1 MTDSKNP
8 GAATR
13 AVLLAILSLVG
24 GILNGLFGTGGGT
37 VLVFALGYLLSRE
50 HAKDAFIISSVG
62 VLAFSAVSAV
72 LYGSGGA
79 YDAAVLPRFV
89 LSATVG
95 GVAGAFLFRRI
106 GTRWLRRIFAVLTLY
121 AGLRMLGVL

>member
-1 MTDSKNP
+1 MTNSKNL

-13 AVLLAILSLVG
+13 AVLLAALSLVG

-37 VLVFALGYLLSRE
+37 VLVFALGYLLSPE

-62 VLAFSAVSAV
+62 VLVFSAVSAV
-72 LYGSGGA
+72 LYGSGGS
-79 YDAAVLPRFV
+79 YDPAILPRFA
-89 LSATVG
+89 LSAAAG
-95 GVAGAFLFRRI
+95 GVAGAFLFRYI
-106 GTRWLRRIFAVLTLY
+106 GTKWLRRIFAVLTLY